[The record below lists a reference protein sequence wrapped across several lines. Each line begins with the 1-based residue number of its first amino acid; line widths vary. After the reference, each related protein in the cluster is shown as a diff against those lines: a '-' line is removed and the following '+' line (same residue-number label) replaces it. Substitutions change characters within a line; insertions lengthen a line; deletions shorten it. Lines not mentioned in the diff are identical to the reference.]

1 MSNSL
6 VLTVDLGTSGPK
18 VSVFNEKV
26 ELIDSEFSPTK
37 LVYTSDGGVE
47 QDPADWLNAIFRAY
61 ETIAA
66 RGKFNPKDIDIFN
79 ITAQWSGTVAL
90 GENGMPLMNC
100 IIWMDDRGAPY
111 AGKLTDGLIKV
122 DGYDIFKI
130 FKWISITGGA
140 PTKSGKDSIAHILFL
155 KNKKQEVYEKA
166 KYFLEPKDYLNYY
179 FTGRVAT
186 SVDGA
191 TLHWIT
197 DIRDI
202 NNVRYH
208 DGLIKQTGIDKSK
221 LPELLPA
228 NCILGEMKRDIAD
241 KMGLGANVKVV
252 SGSPDTHSA
261 AIGSGAVKDYEA
273 HVYVGTSGWLLTHL
287 PFKKTDLLHNMT
299 TIPSSIP
306 GRYLVIN
313 EQESSGNCLNFLK
326 NNLLYAKDEISQTS
340 VPTNFYELLDKEVEK
355 VPAGSNG
362 VMFTP
367 WLNGE
372 RSPIDDHKTRASF
385 LNLGLK
391 STRGDMV
398 RAVYEGVA
406 NNNRWLM
413 MYVEKL
419 MGRQIEGLRF
429 IGGGANSNIW
439 CQIMADTMNRE
450 ILQIEDPIAANS
462 RGAAMLALAAVGKID
477 IDDMGKY
484 VKVRNSF
491 KPNTQHRQ
499 LYDERFE
506 IYKTIYNKQKSIFS
520 RLNA

>member
-1 MSNSL
+1 MSASL

-26 ELIDSEFSPTK
+26 ELIDSAFSPTNI
-37 LVYTSDGGVE
+37 VYTNDGGVE
-47 QDPADWLNAIFRAY
+47 QDTQDWLQAIFKAY
-61 ETIAA
+61 EVLLA
-66 RGKFNPKDIDIFN
+66 RGKFNTKDIDTFN
-79 ITAQWSGTVAL
+79 ITAQWSGTVPIDK
-90 GENGMPLMNC
+90 NGKPLMNC
-100 IIWMDDRGAPY
+100 IIWMDNRGAPY

-130 FKWISITGGA
+130 LKWINITGGA
-140 PTKSGKDSIAHILFL
+140 PTKSGKDSIAHILYL
-155 KNKKQEVYEKA
+155 KNKQNEIYDKTA
-166 KYFLEPKDYLNYY
+166 YFLEPKDYLNYY

-186 SVDGA
+186 SADGV
-191 TLHWIT
+191 TLHWVT
-197 DIRDI
+197 DNRDI
-202 NNVRYH
+202 NNIRYH
-208 DGLIKQTGIDKSK
+208 DGLIKQTGIDKAK
-221 LPELLPA
+221 LPEILPA
-228 NCILGEMKRDIAD
+228 NSILGEMKRDIAD
-241 KMGLGANVKVV
+241 KMGLGTNVKVI

-261 AIGSGAVKDYEA
+261 AIGSGGVKDYEA

-287 PFKKTDLLHNMT
+287 PVKKTDMFHNMT

-306 GRYLVIN
+306 GRYLLIN

-326 NNLLYAKDEISQTS
+326 NNILFTNDNISQ
-340 VPTNFYELLDKEVEK
+340 VPAPINFYELADREVER

-385 LNLGLK
+385 LNLSLK
-391 STRGDMV
+391 NTRGDMV
-398 RAVYEGVA
+398 RAVYEGIA

-413 MYVEKL
+413 MYVEKM
-419 MGRQIEGLRF
+419 MGKQIEGLRF

-462 RGAAMLALAAVGKID
+462 RGAAMLALAAIGKID

-484 VKVRNSF
+484 VKVKNSF
-491 KPNTQHRQ
+491 KPNTEHRQ

-506 IYKTIYNKQKSIFS
+506 IYKTIYNKQKSIFN
-520 RLNA
+520 RLNG